1 MESTGEPRRFGAPNF
16 LDVTASNSCDEDE
29 DESKIT
35 PKSSPVPRR
44 SSSSSDDSEAEGP
57 PVITRKVSFAD
68 AFGLNLVRVK
78 EFDSW
83 DVPTISLTDTF
94 EDEDPSREEY
104 FLSSVFVVP
113 SSHDELMK
121 KLYEQKVE
129 LESFEFVPGGLT
141 AMKGIIRVFNVCFEK
156 LVYVRMTLDAW
167 NSYYDLMAQYVPGS
181 SDGETDQFSFK
192 ISLVPPYQKDGGK
205 VEFCIRY
212 ETSVGTFWANNNGL
226 NYVVF
231 CHKKEIPDV
240 TKKTQEENTDK
251 NIKSCLKTINSK
263 GNATALDD
271 TLVQPGTPDISKN
284 KTEVIV
290 SETIENSKSPNQ
302 EAPHGDTTQPDGD
315 YKEQLQPQGG
325 KQ

>member
-1 MESTGEPRRFGAPNF
+1 MESTGEPRRFGASKF
-16 LDVTASNSCDEDE
+16 LEVTASNSWDEDEVE
-29 DESKIT
+29 DESKIK
-35 PKSSPVPRR
+35 PKSSPIPRRR

-68 AFGLNLVRVK
+68 AFGLNLVCVK

-83 DVPTISLTDTF
+83 AVPTTSFTDIF
-94 EDEDPSREEY
+94 EDEVPRSEEY

-113 SSHDELMK
+113 SSHDELMQ

-141 AMKGIIRVFNVCFEK
+141 AMTGIIRVFNVCFEK

-167 NSYYDLMAQYVPGS
+167 SSYYDLMAQYVPGS

-226 NYVVF
+226 NYVLF
-231 CHKKEIPDV
+231 CHKKEMPEV
-240 TKKTQEENTDK
+240 TTKTQEENTDK
-251 NIKSCLKTINSK
+251 NIKSCLKTINR
-263 GNATALDD
+263 
-271 TLVQPGTPDISKN
+271 
-284 KTEVIV
+284 
-290 SETIENSKSPNQ
+290 
-302 EAPHGDTTQPDGD
+302 
-315 YKEQLQPQGG
+315 
-325 KQ
+325 